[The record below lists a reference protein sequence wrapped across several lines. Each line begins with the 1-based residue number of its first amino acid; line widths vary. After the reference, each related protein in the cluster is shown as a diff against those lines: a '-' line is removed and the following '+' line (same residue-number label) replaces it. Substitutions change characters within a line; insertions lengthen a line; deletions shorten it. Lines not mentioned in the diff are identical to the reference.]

1 MPKNEDYGAVKDFC
15 KKVLDSA
22 DESTSDRLRAAELLY
37 RVARDRARTEADTWG
52 AEWKAE

>member
-1 MPKNEDYGAVKDFC
+1 MPKNEDYKAVKDFC

-37 RVARDRARTEADTWG
+37 RVVRDRARTEADNWG
-52 AEWKAE
+52 VRWD